1 MVNKTDSA
9 GHTSLTFDCCNDKI
23 IVTKANGGDIML
35 TAISGYYNGSYIV
48 VEGNVALTKG
58 QKVIITLDLPQPAEQ
73 KKIDL
78 SGFMGQGTKMFTTDA
93 ADYVKELRKDDRI

>member
-1 MVNKTDSA
+1 MVKKTAA
-9 GHTSLTFDCCNDKI
+9 GHTALTFDCCNDKI
-23 IVTKANGGDIML
+23 MVTKTNGGDIML

-58 QKVIITLDLPQPAEQ
+58 QKVIITLDLPQSAEQ
-73 KKIDL
+73 KKVDL
-78 SGFMGQGTKMFTTDA
+78 SGFMGRGEKMFTSDA